1 MFRDTGPEAVSITD
15 AAPSF
20 AVEQRRRTRRYTI
33 LMGVHLITFALA
45 GVLYFYAWW
54 LGLVLLVVTTPLP
67 WIAVVLANSPSRPF
81 HRAPRRPVDSARP
94 PALDRPAPQDRSAPE
109 RGTSPRSLR

>member
-1 MFRDTGPEAVSITD
+1 MSKDKGPDAVLITD

-20 AVEQRRRTRRYTI
+20 SVEQHRRSRRYTI
-33 LMGVHLITFALA
+33 LMAVHVITFALA

-54 LGLVLLVVTTPLP
+54 LGLVLLVITTPLP

-81 HRAPRRPVDSARP
+81 RRAPRLAVNSARP
-94 PALDRPAPQDRSAPE
+94 PALDSRAAA
-109 RGTSPRSLR
+109 PRSIPQRATEWRSPP